1 MNFILKLLATTLA
14 VIITTY
20 LLPGV
25 HVTSFLIALLV
36 AVVLSFF
43 NAFLKPLLVILTLP
57 ITIITLGLFLLVINA
72 LIIILTAAV
81 VPGFDVDGF
90 LWALA
95 FSIILSL
102 VSMLME
108 WIAGS
113 TKKS

>member
-25 HVTSFLIALLV
+25 KVDSFFIALLV

-43 NAFLKPLLVILTLP
+43 NAFLKPLLIILTLP
-57 ITIITLGLFLLVINA
+57 ITLLTLGLFLLVINA
-72 LIIILTAAV
+72 LIIILTAYL
-81 VPGFDVDGF
+81 VPGFEVNGF
-90 LWALA
+90 LLALA

-102 VSMLME
+102 VSMIME
-108 WIAGS
+108 WIAGGA
-113 TKKS
+113 KDR

>member
-1 MNFILKLLATTLA
+1 MNVILKLLASTLA

-25 HVTSFLIALLV
+25 SVDNFLIALLV

-43 NAFLKPLLVILTLP
+43 NAFLKPILIILTLP
-57 ITIITLGLFLLVINA
+57 ITILTLGLFLLIINA
-72 LIIILTAAV
+72 LIIILTAAI
-81 VPGFDVDGF
+81 VPGFNVDGF

-102 VSMLME
+102 VMMLME
-108 WIAGS
+108 WIAGE
-113 TKKS
+113 TKRN